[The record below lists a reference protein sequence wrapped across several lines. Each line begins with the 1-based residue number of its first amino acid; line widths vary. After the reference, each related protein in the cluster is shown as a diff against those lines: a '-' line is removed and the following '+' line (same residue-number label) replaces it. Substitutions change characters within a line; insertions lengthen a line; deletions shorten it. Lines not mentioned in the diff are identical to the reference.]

1 MSHSILLI
9 YIPGGVT
16 GYVISHFRLRI
27 YIPGGVT
34 GYVISKYKASYLYTQ
49 RSYRV
54 YNVTLQALDLYTQR
68 SYRVYNVT
76 LQALDLYT
84 PSRSKMRGVYK
95 CDYIPYLAFN
105 FKNSSIFMWFLTV
118 ITESPFPSV
127 SVRFR
132 IRSGFSRGL
141 L

>member
-34 GYVISKYKASYLYTQ
+34 GYVISNYKASY
-49 RSYRV
+49 
-54 YNVTLQALDLYTQR
+54 LYTQR

-127 SVRFR
+127 SV
-132 IRSGFSRGL
+132 SEVVLVVVCFSFAIYTMYL
-141 L
+141 QCM